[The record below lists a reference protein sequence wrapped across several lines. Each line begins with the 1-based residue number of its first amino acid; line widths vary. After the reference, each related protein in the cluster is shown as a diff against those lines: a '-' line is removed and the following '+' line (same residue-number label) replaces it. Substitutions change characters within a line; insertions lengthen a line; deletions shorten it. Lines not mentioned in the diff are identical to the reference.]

1 MADNANFFDI
11 VGTFTNITLIIATP
25 VRSVISFASIFG
37 GYKDKE
43 N

>member
-11 VGTFTNITLIIATP
+11 VGTFTNITLIIAALIC
-25 VRSVISFASIFG
+25 SVMSFASMFK
-37 GYKDKE
+37 GYKDRE